1 VSSAMAQM
9 ASVIDPSR
17 GEIWQVNLNPTQGHE
32 QSGTRPALVV
42 SEDTFNKGPAGLVIV
57 IPITSVGKGISFH
70 VEVKPPEGGLTMRSF
85 IKCEE
90 IRCVSK
96 QRLSQRLGEVSERTI
111 ESVEDRLKIVLDLH
125 P

>member
-1 VSSAMAQM
+1 M
-9 ASVIDPSR
+9 ASMARTIDPSR

-42 SEDTFNKGPAGLVIV
+42 SEDTFNNGPAGLVIV
-57 IPITSVGKGISFH
+57 LPITSVSKGIPFY

-90 IRCVSK
+90 IRGVSK
-96 QRLSQRLGEVSERTI
+96 QRLSQRLGEVSARTM
-111 ESVEDRLKIVLDLH
+111 EMVADRIKIVLDLH